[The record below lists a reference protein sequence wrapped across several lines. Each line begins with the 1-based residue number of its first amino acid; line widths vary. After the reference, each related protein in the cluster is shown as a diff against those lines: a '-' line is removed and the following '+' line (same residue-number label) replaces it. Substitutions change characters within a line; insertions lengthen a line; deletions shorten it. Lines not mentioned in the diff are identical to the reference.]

1 MKNKRLSVLLASAL
15 ATLFLLWSTSAA
27 ATDKEEKENDRIQ
40 NSANVLKEIL
50 DVPDNI
56 PHDLLDKA
64 RCVLVFPSVM
74 KAAFVVGGSYGRGV
88 MVCRGGSD
96 FTGAWGS
103 PAMMALEAGSVGF
116 QIGGQATD
124 FVILVMNNLG
134 VDSLLHS
141 KVKLGADA
149 SVSAGP
155 KGRNAAAATGARFP
169 AAMLRLPRSP

>member
-27 ATDKEEKENDRIQ
+27 AKDKEDKENDRIQ
-40 NSANVLKEIL
+40 NAANVLKEII

-56 PHDLLDKA
+56 PQNLLDKA
-64 RCVLVFPSVM
+64 RCLLVFPSVM

-96 FTGAWGS
+96 FTGQWGA

-116 QIGGQATD
+116 QIGGEAPALL
-124 FVILVMNNLG
+124 ILVLNNPG
-134 VDSLLHS
+134 VGRLPPSTG
-141 KVKLGADA
+141 KPGADA
-149 SVSAGP
+149 SRSAGP
-155 KGRNAAAATGARFP
+155 QGPDGPPATQG
-169 AAMLRLPRSP
+169 